1 MQTKIA
7 PAHTTR
13 QGNLF
18 LLENQYMAA
27 WEFSARDYECDLQGI
42 VNNVAYQNYLEQAL
56 CELLK
61 SIRLNWAQLYRA
73 GKDFVVSRME
83 IDYKSPLKS
92 GDQCAV
98 RSNFQRAD
106 LKFVCDQSV
115 FRLPDEKHILQ
126 AKAIGV
132 CLQNYRSQALDGTSQ
147 PEF

>member
-1 MQTKIA
+1 M
-7 PAHTTR
+7 
-13 QGNLF
+13 GEL
-18 LLENQYMAA
+18 
-27 WEFSARDYECDLQGI
+27 EFSARDYECDLQGI

-61 SIRLNWAQLYRA
+61 SIRVNWAQLYRA

-92 GDQCAV
+92 GDKFAI
-98 RSNFQRAD
+98 RSNLQRVD
-106 LKFVCDQSV
+106 FRFVCDQSII
-115 FRLPDEKHILQ
+115 RLPDEKHILQ

-132 CLQNYRSQALDGTSQ
+132 CLQNYKPQALDDTSQ